1 MLKNPATKYR
11 PFPQIALA
19 DRTWPN
25 KTITRAPIWMSTD
38 LRDGNQALFEP
49 MNAER
54 KMRMFKMLVQ
64 IGFKEIEA
72 AFPAASQTD
81 FDFVRELIEG
91 GHIPDDV
98 TIEVLTQAREDLIR
112 RTMESLRGSKRAIIH
127 LYNAIAPVF
136 RRTVFNTDQEGVKR
150 IAVQSAKLIR
160 EIAETMPETQWTY
173 QYSPEVFSGTELEF
187 ALEVCNAV
195 TEVWDPSPTHKI
207 IFNLPATVEM
217 ATPNIYADQIEWM
230 HRNLARRDSIILSVH
245 PHNDRGTAVA
255 AAELAV
261 MAGADRVE
269 GCLFGNGERTGNV
282 DLVTLAL
289 NLYSQGVD
297 PALDFSHINDVART
311 CEDCTQLPVH
321 PRHPYVGDLVFT
333 AFSGSHQD
341 AIKKGFAVQQPDA
354 LWEMPYLPI
363 DPADVGRTYDSIIR
377 VNSQSGKGGI
387 AYLLES
393 GYGVAMPRRLQV
405 EFSSTVQQLTDE
417 SGREVTGADIWAL
430 FQQTYLRTDGA
441 VGYVSHRLTEQDDG
455 SQHIRLVVNIDDHE
469 HVCEGTG
476 NGPLDALVHALSHVL
491 TAPVSVHHY
500 EERALGQGA
509 NADAI
514 AFAEMAAPGVAGSV
528 FGVGVDANLTTA
540 SIRAVV
546 GGVNRLI
553 ARAGTGMLQER
564 GTSGLT
570 PSTHKSAS
578 RSGAPVAKLERCGPG
593 TPRPIPSEARKRARP
608 LPKENRHDQSSDRER
623 QCQAFCQCDP
633 GASCLPNRLRSLRD
647 GIRQERPR

>member
-1 MLKNPATKYR
+1 MLKNPNTKYR
-11 PFPQIALA
+11 PFPAIALA

-91 GHIPDDV
+91 GHIPDGV
-98 TIEVLTQAREDLIR
+98 AIEVLTQAREDLIR
-112 RTMESLRGSKRAIIH
+112 RTMESLRGAKRAIIH
-127 LYNAIAPVF
+127 VYNATAPVF
-136 RRTVFNTDQEGVKR
+136 RRTVFNTDREGVKR

-173 QYSPEVFSGTELEF
+173 QYSPEVFSGTELDF

-195 TEVWDPSPTHKI
+195 TEVWEPTPEHKI

-297 PALDFSHINDVART
+297 PELDFSHINDVART
-311 CEDCTQLPVH
+311 CEECTQLPVH

-341 AIKKGFAVQQPDA
+341 AIKKGFAVQKPDA

-417 SGREVTGADIWAL
+417 SGREATGADIWTL
-430 FQQTYLRTDGA
+430 FQQTYLRGDGA
-441 VGYVSHRLTEQDDG
+441 IGYVSHRLTERDDG

-469 HVCEGTG
+469 HICEGTG

-491 TAPVSVHHY
+491 AAPVSIHHY

-553 ARAGTGMLQER
+553 ARAGNGML
-564 GTSGLT
+564 
-570 PSTHKSAS
+570 
-578 RSGAPVAKLERCGPG
+578 RSGK
-593 TPRPIPSEARKRARP
+593 SEA
-608 LPKENRHDQSSDRER
+608 
-623 QCQAFCQCDP
+623 QAV
-633 GASCLPNRLRSLRD
+633 
-647 GIRQERPR
+647 